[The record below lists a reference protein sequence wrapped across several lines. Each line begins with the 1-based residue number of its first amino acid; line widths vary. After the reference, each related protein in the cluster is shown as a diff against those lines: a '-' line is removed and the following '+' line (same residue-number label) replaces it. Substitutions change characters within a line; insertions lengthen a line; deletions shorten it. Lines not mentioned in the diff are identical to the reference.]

1 MCIVAGAGRGAM
13 GALTWPLLFAS
24 LLTACWGELSML
36 GPSLVVEPDARV
48 QYAAARGVSVRC
60 AARGHPPPTV
70 TWLADDGTTLRDIPS
85 VKRIHS
91 NGTLEMLP
99 TSGGYQVSEATVRC
113 RAVNAHG
120 VALSRDVSL
129 QPVVDNGWDVVV
141 SAPTAVL
148 GGVGAVTCAATSQA
162 ALVRP
167 ALWYRADTVL
177 HIDAPNP
184 SIYDVS
190 AFIKFFTVINTFNIG
205 SKNSR
210 HIVAGNT
217 LLIRDV
223 AASDAVAY
231 SCLARHALTATTKRA
246 RPAHLTVTP
255 TSANSAPRLV
265 SPGAELRL
273 PAGHD
278 VCLPCVATD
287 LKQPHY
293 TWYRELNGRLEPV
306 GSESPASW
314 SWAGGAAQCLRRV
327 TGAST
332 GLWIC
337 KAYNVYGD
345 ATAHITLNVQD
356 ALTVTV
362 EPTVLVADT
371 GSTARFTCSSSDS
384 GAALSWLHNGA
395 PVAAGAELSLRGVAR
410 SHRGVYQ
417 CVARRGTDS
426 SQAAAEL
433 RLGGDKPVPEIACD
447 AVFHTVVDEAHTR
460 TDFDWTHY
468 EECPIVLSSVMGSK
482 EFHISGVVLVRFD
495 GNVNLLDSAP
505 ELHYTFIEQALRPGG
520 SVSLRC
526 AASASPPPRFSW
538 LLDDQPLDQYFIS
551 SETSLTGDV
560 VSVLNMSAVTPGDG
574 GRYTCRAHNE
584 RGHAQ
589 HSARLNIYGPPSIRA
604 LGPVRV
610 VAGANATIYC
620 PYAGYPISSISWW
633 RRGASVAVGGA
644 GRVSARGSE
653 LRLAPA
659 LPADAGHYAC
669 AVAAP
674 QGPAARRDIDI
685 QVRNPPKI
693 SPFMFSSELTEG
705 SSVQV
710 LCGVS
715 SGDKPMYFSWL
726 KDEAPL
732 PANLQVF
739 NKDNEIRC
747 VL

>member
-1 MCIVAGAGRGAM
+1 M
-13 GALTWPLLFAS
+13 GALTWHLLFAS

-48 QYAAARGVSVRC
+48 QYAAARGVIVRC

-99 TSGGYQVSEATVRC
+99 TSGGYQVSAATVRC

-190 AFIKFFTVINTFNIG
+190 ASIKFFTVINTFNIG

-223 AASDAVAY
+223 AASDAGAY
-231 SCLARHALTATTKRA
+231 GCLARHALTATTKRA

-433 RLGGDKPVPEIACD
+433 RLG
-447 AVFHTVVDEAHTR
+447 
-460 TDFDWTHY
+460 
-468 EECPIVLSSVMGSK
+468 
-482 EFHISGVVLVRFD
+482 VRFD